1 MMAMEYR
8 NKVRSLVC
16 PVCGMKRPY
25 DWFRCG
31 SVRCW
36 LCREVASA
44 KKRGESP
51 AKPEPRMR

>member
-1 MMAMEYR
+1 MEYR

>member
-1 MMAMEYR
+1 MEYR

-16 PVCGMKRPY
+16 PVCGAKRPY

-36 LCREVASA
+36 LCRETAGPRRRVDI
-44 KKRGESP
+44 P
-51 AKPEPRMR
+51 VQPEPRTR

>member
-1 MMAMEYR
+1 MTAMEYR

-16 PVCGMKRPY
+16 PVCGAKRPY

-36 LCREVASA
+36 LCRETAGPRRRVDI
-44 KKRGESP
+44 P
-51 AKPEPRMR
+51 VQPEPRTR